1 MSWAPNRPIMMGTVC
16 ETCGNVGYEHLLLSC
31 DDCKCATHQY
41 CLAEVLFDGS
51 SLERW
56 FCNQCPRKRGEVTY
70 EESLHKASNHADS
83 GSAACQASTTSVEST
98 MEARPYRNHK
108 NKSKRSHMRP
118 IGNKTN
124 RRDCNGPNIS
134 CASEKALHSC
144 EVISMEISK
153 ASKDENQQVDD
164 EHSVHPIN
172 SDRGAN
178 CLPARIN
185 KSNPQKPLEEFEHP
199 GAAEQLNPP
208 KDSNCISSGN
218 LEIEY
223 PKGCRLTPV
232 LAAEN
237 QNEPSM
243 LLDQA
248 DSSSLSETTLK
259 QKDFREASDTA
270 VELSGTVQNRVKDN
284 PRKRRQLILLDD
296 DDDGEEAADVQSEDF
311 NHRADSSSLSE
322 TTLKQKVLPEASDT
336 AVGLS
341 GTVQNCVNDNP
352 RKRRQ
357 LILLDDG
364 DDGEEAADVQSED
377 FNHRADSSSLSET
390 TLKQNILL
398 ETSGTAV
405 ELSGTVQNCVKDN
418 SRKRR
423 QLILLDD
430 DDDGE
435 EAADVQSEDFNH
447 RADSSSLSETTLKQN
462 VLLEASGT
470 AVELSG
476 TVQNCVKDNPRKRRQ
491 LILLDD
497 DDDGEVAADVQS
509 GDFNHRADSSSL
521 SETTLKQNVLLE
533 ASDTAVEL
541 PDTVRNCSEENSRKR
556 RQLILLD
563 DDDDGEEAADVQSGD
578 FNHRADSSS
587 LSETTLKQ
595 NVLLEASDTAVE
607 LPDTVRNCSEENSRK
622 RGQLILL
629 DDDDDGEE
637 AADVQSEDFNHRS
650 LECDGSLSK
659 HRIDTEDCVEETV
672 HTGELNGRNLS
683 AVQLDIL
690 IPGSSEITQP
700 VEKQRRYTLANEDD
714 EDGEVIIGT
723 SNALNDVSKLT
734 SETLVAKGHG
744 LQSRIKL
751 DSESANQQRRM
762 LSQPIDEPIWSGILK
777 INNKVFVSLVA
788 HMSSKACRLVWELST
803 SLQPVV
809 EVIKLPQLEAWPKSW
824 KVSGPTDG
832 DIALYFFPPTMSPSK
847 KSDVLVEEIIDSGAA
862 IKAVGGVAELL
873 IFPSTILPE
882 QYHVCQGKHYLWG
895 VFKRREDE
903 SNKDNLVEEQD
914 ASARAKEGEIQ
925 EHHFMDQQHAVQCES
940 PDQHAVHV
948 ENQLLAEHNCE
959 AQDGQL
965 HVPEE
970 LDHQEDE
977 QSFTRPSADLGP
989 DATTAKSID
998 SAGAVPPT
1006 AQLFGFVTARTPR
1019 AQQLIQQMVSEGA
1032 LLFSVAEET
1041 ATVGSRVGNDTGVQV
1056 HPTTYVDCPL
1066 MQERCQPIGF
1076 VPLDEDVASE
1086 ACLELF
1092 PVRQEHNGWT
1102 PRVEASKEV
1111 DLDLSLS
1118 ARSGAPLGSFL

>member
-1 MSWAPNRPIMMGTVC
+1 MATVC
-16 ETCGNVGYEHLLLSC
+16 ETCGDVGYEHLLLSC

-56 FCNQCPRKRGEVTY
+56 FCNQCPRKRGEVTH

-108 NKSKRSHMRP
+108 SKSKRSHMRP
-118 IGNKTN
+118 VGNKTST
-124 RRDCNGPNIS
+124 RDCNGPNIS

-144 EVISMEISK
+144 ELISMEISK
-153 ASKDENQQVDD
+153 ASNDENQQVDD
-164 EHSVHPIN
+164 EHSVRPIN
-172 SDRGAN
+172 NNHDAN
-178 CLPARIN
+178 RLPARIN
-185 KSNPQKPLEEFEHP
+185 KINPEKPVEEFEPP

-223 PKGCRLTPV
+223 PKDCRLTPV

-248 DSSSLSETTLK
+248 NSSSLSETTLK
-259 QKDFREASDTA
+259 QKVLREASDTA

-284 PRKRRQLILLDD
+284 PKKRRRLILLDD
-296 DDDGEEAADVQSEDF
+296 DYDGEEAADVQSEDF

-322 TTLKQKVLPEASDT
+322 TTLKKKVLPEASEK

-341 GTVQNCVNDNP
+341 GTLENCVKDNP

-357 LILLDDG
+357 LILLDDA
-364 DDGEEAADVQSED
+364 DDGEEAADVQSEDLNHRADSSSSSETTLKQNVLLEVSGTAVELSGTVQKCVKDSPRKRRQIIVLDDDDDGEVAANVQSGD

-390 TLKQNILL
+390 TLKKNALL
-398 ETSGTAV
+398 EASDTAV
-405 ELSGTVQNCVKDN
+405 ELPDTVRNCSEEN

-423 QLILLDD
+423 EI
-430 DDDGE
+430 
-435 EAADVQSEDFNH
+435 
-447 RADSSSLSETTLKQN
+447 
-462 VLLEASGT
+462 
-470 AVELSG
+470 
-476 TVQNCVKDNPRKRRQ
+476 
-491 LILLDD
+491 ILLDD

-521 SETTLKQNVLLE
+521 SETTLKENTLLE

-541 PDTVRNCSEENSRKR
+541 PDTVQNCSEENSRKR

-563 DDDDGEEAADVQSGD
+563 DDDDGKEAADVQSGD
-578 FNHRADSSS
+578 FNH
-587 LSETTLKQ
+587 
-595 NVLLEASDTAVE
+595 
-607 LPDTVRNCSEENSRK
+607 P
-622 RGQLILL
+622 
-629 DDDDDGEE
+629 
-637 AADVQSEDFNHRS
+637 S

-659 HRIDTEDCVEETV
+659 LRIDTEVCVEETV
-672 HTGELNGRNLS
+672 HTGELNDRNLS
-683 AVQLDIL
+683 AAQLDIL

-700 VEKQRRYTLANEDD
+700 VEKRRRYTLANEDD

-723 SNALNDVSKLT
+723 SNSPKLT
-734 SETLVAKGHG
+734 SETLVAKDDG

-762 LSQPIDEPIWSGILK
+762 LSQPIDEPIWSGLLK
-777 INNKVFVSLVA
+777 INNEVFVSLVA
-788 HMSSKACRLVWELST
+788 HMSSKACRPVWELST
-803 SLQPVV
+803 SLQPVI

-832 DIALYFFPPTMSPSK
+832 DIALYFFPPSMSPSK
-847 KSDVLVEEIIDSGAA
+847 ESDVLVEEIIDSGAA
-862 IKAVGGVAELL
+862 IKAVVGVAELL

-903 SNKDNLVEEQD
+903 SDKDILVEEQD
-914 ASARAKEGEIQ
+914 ASARAKEGEMQ
-925 EHHFMDQQHAVQCES
+925 EHHFMDQQHALQCES
-940 PDQHAVHV
+940 PDHGSSAAKRAVHV
-948 ENQLLAEHNCE
+948 DNQLLVKHNCE
-959 AQDGQL
+959 AQEGAMKSTMGEGLLSPGNDSSSVELNSPETRSNCFMQPRSDPKL

-970 LDHQEDE
+970 ADHQEDE
-977 QSFTRPSADLGP
+977 QSFTRPSTDLGP
-989 DATTAKSID
+989 SATTVKLID

-1006 AQLFGFVTARTPR
+1006 THQLFGFVTARTPR
-1019 AQQLIQQMVSEGA
+1019 AQQLIQEMVDEGA

-1041 ATVGSRVGNDTGVQV
+1041 ATVGSRVGNDTEVQV
-1056 HPTTYVDCPL
+1056 HPT
-1066 MQERCQPIGF
+1066 MQDRRQPIGF
-1076 VPLDEDVASE
+1076 VPLDDDVASE